1 MFLCLTC
8 SLNAYFDGYL
18 GCIHLVFFL
27 LLKIISLGLSTD
39 TSTPSQYKLFY
50 WDFWVSAWYLSI
62 NSLIHQAKFFGVSV
76 CLITPR
82 YLPRSIEIFCR
93 WQLLDTSR
101 CIELLFSIEARY
113 LLDLLRCV
121 FYIYFEVRPG
131 FVQNQISL
139 SLSLFSLDLKTFFSQ
154 KFFFPLHF
162 RLNPSSISLVSA
174 LNLSFSHSFSCI

>member
-50 WDFWVSAWYLSI
+50 WDFWVSAWYFSI
-62 NSLIHQAKFFGVSV
+62 NSLIHQAKFFGVSI

-121 FYIYFEVRPG
+121 FYIYFEVWPG
-131 FVQNQISL
+131 FVQNKISRSL
-139 SLSLFSLDLKTFFSQ
+139 SLSLFSRPKNLFLPKIL
-154 KFFFPLHF
+154 FP
-162 RLNPSSISLVSA
+162 P
-174 LNLSFSHSFSCI
+174 SFSA